1 MITREN
7 DFNPSGTYEL
17 DTEPLGRIRDDGT
30 GQYALRH
37 KGHTG
42 VICYQRFTPEDADFW
57 SKLLNAQAEKAW
69 QEGHDHYG
77 EYFSPNFDEFGV
89 NPYTVKEAI
98 Q

>member
-17 DTEPLGRIRDDGT
+17 GSPTKDYGDGT
-30 GQYALRH
+30 VKVPLRH

-42 VICYQRFTPEDADFW
+42 TICAMRLPAEDVNFW
-57 SKLLNAQAEKAW
+57 NKLLNAQAEKAW

-77 EYFSPNFDEFGV
+77 KYFSPNFDEFGV
-89 NPYTVKEAI
+89 NPYTVEEED